1 MKIAPYIAIVFD
13 GFFTIISLNIFLGY
27 LHPSILESAC
37 VLVCL
42 FVGWFYLFIYIF
54 PFHYPFN
61 CFFAFNDF

>member
-27 LHPSILESAC
+27 LHPSILESAF

-42 FVGWFYLFIYIF
+42 FVCWVGLLIHLHLPISL
-54 PFHYPFN
+54 PL
-61 CFFAFNDF
+61 